1 LSFRSTFLVSVVVA
15 LAVLAAG
22 TAYAVMSPKQYR
34 STGALILSPSPT
46 DPSDLTNLLNSFER
60 SGTMGSFVELI
71 ASDNLLVRAGNPPVD
86 VGVRAIPDTRV
97 IQVTTEGSRAIVT
110 PALTAVLNAAQRNQ
124 ATVRDLWD
132 LNELE
137 SASQPEVAGAPLPFM
152 IAATVILALL
162 SGLFMFVVLRRA
174 VPALMQALE
183 ADKRPRRAVVHEED
197 DEGRAVSLRRR
208 AVG

>member
-1 LSFRSTFLVSVVVA
+1 MA

-22 TAYAVMSPKQYR
+22 VAYSLVSPKQYR

-46 DPSDLTNLLNSFER
+46 DPGDLTNLLNSFER

-71 ASDNLLVRAGNPPVD
+71 ASDDLLVRAGNPPVD

-97 IQVTTEGSRAIVT
+97 IQVTTEGSRDVVT
-110 PALTAVLNAAQRNQ
+110 PALTAILNAAQRNQ

-137 SASQPEVAGAPLPFM
+137 SASRPEVAGAPLPFM
-152 IAATVILALL
+152 LAGTVILALL
-162 SGLFMFVVLRRA
+162 SALFVFVLLRRA

-183 ADKRPRRAVVHEED
+183 ADKRPRRVVLHED
-197 DEGRAVSLRRR
+197 DEEAQAVTLRRR
-208 AVG
+208 AAG